1 MMFNTGPRKDKKEA
15 MQILVWIW
23 QQTI

>member
-1 MMFNTGPRKDKKEA
+1 MFNTGPRKDKKEA